1 MIDLVLFGLAL
12 GCALFVVV
20 IAFLIVGSRG

>member
-1 MIDLVLFGLAL
+1 MIELVLGGLAI
-12 GCALFVVV
+12 GCAIFVLA